1 MHRYALAVRAGRSRR
16 GEGREAEFGI
26 LAVASQVASLKSVL
40 FLSLPSS
47 MDNIFLL
54 DRPDLIRGARNP
66 SCIMHHAA
74 AKRG

>member
-16 GEGREAEFGI
+16 GEAKFGI
-26 LAVASQVASLKSVL
+26 LAVASQVASIKNVL